1 MAKKDMAVS
10 LEKKLEDTETVK
22 STEQQPMEKLP
33 ADPKS
38 SPKKY
43 RIICRNRIMKQIG
56 GVDFMNGEGY
66 TFDAY
71 AASWFAAKDG
81 YTVEPAE

>member
-10 LEKKLEDTETVK
+10 PEKKQEGTETVK
-22 STEQQPMEKLP
+22 TTEQQLMEEPP

-38 SPKKY
+38 SLKKY
-43 RIICRNRIMKQIG
+43 RIICRNRITKQVG

-66 TFDAY
+66 TIDAY

-81 YTVEPAE
+81 YTVESAE